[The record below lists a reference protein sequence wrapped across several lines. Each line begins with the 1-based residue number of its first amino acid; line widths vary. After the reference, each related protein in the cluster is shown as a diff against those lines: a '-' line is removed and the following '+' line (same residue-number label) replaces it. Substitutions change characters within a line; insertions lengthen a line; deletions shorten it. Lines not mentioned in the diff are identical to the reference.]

1 MKKSFFVFMAMFFA
15 VGMYAQDAY
24 YCLRQG
30 AELIYRSTDAKGR
43 ETGTTT
49 IVIKAV
55 TGSDGNYE
63 LVQTNEISL
72 SKLDLGKPVAVSV
85 SIKDNNIPVA
95 ILNGLAYEFT
105 EIGPSIPSTLSVGQ
119 ELECGT
125 IEWEVMGIKSS
136 HTVTSHKVVA
146 QEEITTPAGTYD
158 CFVVEQKYTMKS
170 GFAKSEGVNK
180 VWYAK
185 GIGAVKTENY
195 DKKGKKLVVSQQLVI
210 VK

>member
-30 AELIYRSTDAKGR
+30 AELIYRSTDPKGR

-49 IVIKAV
+49 VVIKAV

-63 LVQTNEISL
+63 LVQTTEISL
-72 SKLDLGKPVAVSV
+72 GKLDLGKPVTVSA

-95 ILNGLAYEFT
+95 ILNGFAYEFT

-125 IEWEVMGIKSS
+125 IEWEVMGMKSS

-158 CFVVEQKYTMKS
+158 CFVVEQKYSMKS

-185 GIGAVKTENY
+185 GTGAVKTENY
-195 DKKGKKLVVSQQLVI
+195 DKKGKKLVVSQQLVM

>member
-1 MKKSFFVFMAMFFA
+1 MFFA

-30 AELIYRSTDAKGR
+30 AELIYRSTDPKGR

-49 IVIKAV
+49 VVIKAV

-63 LVQTNEISL
+63 LVQTTEISL
-72 SKLDLGKPVAVSV
+72 GKLDLGKPVAVSA

-95 ILNGLAYEFT
+95 ILNGFAYEFT

-125 IEWEVMGIKSS
+125 IEWEVMGMKSS

-158 CFVVEQKYTMKS
+158 CFVVEQKYSMKS

-195 DKKGKKLVVSQQLVI
+195 DKKGKKLVVSQQLVM

>member
-1 MKKSFFVFMAMFFA
+1 
-15 VGMYAQDAY
+15 MYAQDAY

-72 SKLDLGKPVAVSV
+72 SKLDLGKPVAVSA

-105 EIGPSIPSTLSVGQ
+105 EI
-119 ELECGT
+119 
-125 IEWEVMGIKSS
+125 
-136 HTVTSHKVVA
+136 
-146 QEEITTPAGTYD
+146 
-158 CFVVEQKYTMKS
+158 
-170 GFAKSEGVNK
+170 
-180 VWYAK
+180 
-185 GIGAVKTENY
+185 
-195 DKKGKKLVVSQQLVI
+195 
-210 VK
+210 

>member
-1 MKKSFFVFMAMFFA
+1 MKKSFLMIIAMFFA

-30 AELIYRSTDAKGR
+30 AELIYRSTDTKGR
-43 ETGTTT
+43 ETGTIT
-49 IVIKAV
+49 IVIKEV

-63 LVQTNEISL
+63 LVQTTEISL
-72 SKLDLGKPVAVSV
+72 GKLDLAKPVAVSA

-95 ILNGLAYEFT
+95 ILNGFPYEFT

-119 ELECGT
+119 GLECGT
-125 IEWEVMGIKSS
+125 IEWEVMGMKSS

-158 CFVVEQKYTMKS
+158 CFVVEQKYNMKS
-170 GFAKSEGVNK
+170 GFSKSEGMNK

-195 DKKGKKLVVSQQLVI
+195 DKKGKKLLVSQLVM

>member
-1 MKKSFFVFMAMFFA
+1 M
-15 VGMYAQDAY
+15 
-24 YCLRQG
+24 
-30 AELIYRSTDAKGR
+30 
-43 ETGTTT
+43 
-49 IVIKAV
+49 
-55 TGSDGNYE
+55 
-63 LVQTNEISL
+63 
-72 SKLDLGKPVAVSV
+72 SKLDLGKPVAVSA

-136 HTVTSHKVVA
+136 HTETSHKVVA
-146 QEEITTPAGTYD
+146 QEDITTPAGTYD

-195 DKKGKKLVVSQQLVI
+195 DKK
-210 VK
+210 

>member
-1 MKKSFFVFMAMFFA
+1 MKKLFFAFVAMFFG
-15 VGMYAQDAY
+15 VGTYAQDAY

-30 AELIYRSTDAKGR
+30 AELVYRSTDTKGR

-49 IVIKAV
+49 IVIKEV

-63 LVQTNEISL
+63 LVQTNEVSL
-72 SKLDLGKPVAVSV
+72 AKLGVGKPETVSA

-125 IEWEVMGIKSS
+125 IEWSAMGIKSS

-146 QEEITTPAGTYD
+146 QEEITTPAGTFD
-158 CFVVEQKYTMKS
+158 CFVVEQAYTMKS

-180 VWYAK
+180 TWYAK
-185 GIGAVKTENY
+185 GIGTVKMENY
-195 DKKGKKLVVSQQLVI
+195 DKKGKKLIVSQQLVG